1 MSLVIL
7 DRVQWSH
14 ADLPTCITKHLWR
27 FHSVEFTFDDNTM
40 PDGTC
45 TALEVLC
52 GDLVSIKKL
61 L

>member
-1 MSLVIL
+1 MQS
-7 DRVQWSH
+7 Q

-27 FHSVEFTFDDNTM
+27 FHNVEFTFDDNTM

-45 TALEVLC
+45 TDLEVLC
-52 GDLVSIKKL
+52 GGLVSINKL